1 MEHRGPTGASV
12 RTRERGLRWGAA
24 VLGGAAATM
33 LLLAGCGG
41 QSEGEAPAQGYERLK
56 SPGVTVDF
64 PAEWKAQ
71 SEAERPEA
79 ADAAAVLERDGRQLG
94 KISVVLKYDD
104 SRDAERAAASALGDH
119 ELQSKIEKFKDYSVS
134 GTDDGQ
140 RINYSFEG
148 TGAAGAPP
156 KGESVNGVDVVG
168 TDKSG
173 ETFLVRINA
182 AESALSPDELE
193 KVVETVKVVD
203 TE

>member
-1 MEHRGPTGASV
+1 M
-12 RTRERGLRWGAA
+12 
-24 VLGGAAATM
+24 LGGATAAV

-41 QSEGEAPAQGYERLK
+41 DAESEGPAQGYERLK

-64 PAEWKAQ
+64 PSEWKAQ

-104 SRDAERAAASALGDH
+104 SGDAEKAAASALGDH
-119 ELQSKIEKFKDYSVS
+119 ELRSKIEKFKDYEVS

-156 KGESVNGVDVVG
+156 KGEPVNGVDVVG

-173 ETFLVRINA
+173 DTFLVRINA
-182 AESALSPDELE
+182 AESALSSDELE
-193 KVVETVKVVD
+193 KVVETVQVVGS
-203 TE
+203 E